1 MESAEHGIGRRRKN
15 VSTAEIRV
23 VDIEIWRVSR
33 TADFRYVRSRTVS
46 NVVPVDARKPRMI
59 LIYENMFHSFHL
71 FVNKQLKFKTCL
83 EIAEAILS

>member
-59 LIYENMFHSFHL
+59 LYFNIFHSFHL